1 MENQVVEQQNAPVAK
16 GNSFDGG
23 VLGFVGWCIL
33 GSIVASITFG
43 ICLPL
48 AVSWICKWTASHT
61 VIEGKRYEFTGNW
74 AELLGKYIIWWVL
87 CIITLGIY
95 SFALPVRF
103 WNWIVVNTKT
113 V

>member
-1 MENQVVEQQNAPVAK
+1 MENQVVEQNNAVSKQNC
-16 GNSFDGG
+16 FDGK

-33 GSIVASITFG
+33 SSIVTSITFG
-43 ICLPL
+43 ILCPL
-48 AVSWICKWTASHT
+48 AVSWMCKWFASHT
-61 VIEGKRYEFTGNW
+61 VIEGKRYEFTGDW
-74 AELLGKYIIWWVL
+74 LSLLGKYIIWLIL

-95 SFALPVRF
+95 SFALPVKF